1 MKRRSFLGGG
11 FLYSVLVFFSSE
23 ASSKNIDKKN
33 KHKGFANIRQVSS
46 VAELRNTEPN
56 YGAEMVFVLGY
67 YENTPFQ
74 GGGYFIYDINNTSL
88 DDMGVNIQTRSGN
101 CWRRTDD
108 FSSGLNAQM
117 FGVLDT
123 GIDVTE
129 QLNNATKFALKNN
142 IELVLPGG
150 YLRVDGVWE
159 CYGEGFRCRGQGA
172 NNTFVFGTNESNNF
186 PILLIKNKNWDIE
199 SEPALCRLHG
209 LKLSDFCF
217 TGKIE
222 GSEEQSS
229 CRDALSLHGI
239 GFDFELSS
247 LNFYNIGCRA
257 IVAEDLWDGDI
268 HNCKFHECGQSLSWI
283 TSDDYYQALVFK
295 RKYDSCN
302 AVRITNCH
310 FEHLKRGAIYI
321 EDYCYSF
328 FLTNNKFEAVNQD
341 LRYKEEIPIHIGNNH
356 RCFTMSGGFITL
368 TQQNQNMHYIKGG
381 GDIIRIDN
389 VSFISPKNKD
399 GAAVLDLSTGRF
411 NVGAI
416 ISSHFDIRG
425 DLQVEPFLIKGDA
438 DFSGSTIKCFR
449 PSKKLGKD
457 ELVIHKASFIYN
469 IN

>member
-1 MKRRSFLGGG
+1 ML
-11 FLYSVLVFFSSE
+11 
-23 ASSKNIDKKN
+23 SKNIKN
-33 KHKGFANIRQVSS
+33 DSKQKNITSIRIVSS
-46 VAELRNTEPN
+46 VAELRKTEPN
-56 YGAEMVFVLGY
+56 YASEIIFVSGY
-67 YENTPFQ
+67 YEDTPFQ
-74 GGGYFIYDINNTSL
+74 GGGYFLYDINNTNL
-88 DDMGVNIQTRSGN
+88 DDSGINIRTRSGS

-108 FSSGLNAQM
+108 FSSGLNAQI

-123 GIDVTE
+123 GEDITE
-129 QLNNATKFALKNN
+129 QLNNATKYALINN
-142 IELVLPGG
+142 IELVLPRG
-150 YLRVDGVWE
+150 YLRVDGVWK
-159 CYGEGFRCRGQGA
+159 CNGEGFRCRGQGS
-172 NNTFVFGTNESNNF
+172 NNTFVFGTNVSANS
-186 PILLIKNKNWDIE
+186 PIFLIKNKNWDIN
-199 SEPALCRLHG
+199 SDPALCRLHG

-222 GSEEQSS
+222 GNKEQSS

-268 HNCKFHECGQSLSWI
+268 HNCKFHECGQCLPWE
-283 TSDDYYQALVFK
+283 TDDDYYQALVFK

-302 AVRITNCH
+302 AIRITNCH

-328 FLTNNKFEAVNQD
+328 FLTNNKFEAINQD
-341 LRYKEEIPIHIGNNH
+341 QRYKEEYPIYIGNNH

-368 TQQNQNMHYIKGG
+368 TQQNKNMHYIRGG

-389 VSFISPKNKD
+389 VSFIAPQNKD
-399 GAAVLDLSTGRF
+399 GAAVLNLSTGRF
-411 NVGAI
+411 KVGAI

-425 DLQVEPFLIKGDA
+425 DLQVEPLLIKGDA
-438 DFSGSTIKCFR
+438 DFRGSTIKCFR
-449 PSKKLGKD
+449 PLRNLEKN
-457 ELVIHKASFIYN
+457 ERMINNASFIYD